1 MTISSAMDDL
11 WKSAS
16 DEGLTDRLAGI
27 GDNEDII
34 VFALNFLRSNMLDVF
49 EVDETEDEVDSE
61 SVETWKCN
69 QCGTDCSAIQCRA
82 DSSDDDEWLDC
93 DLIEETDYLEEDD
106 E

>member
-16 DEGLTDRLAGI
+16 DEGLSDRLAEI
-27 GDNEDII
+27 GDDEDII

-49 EVDETEDEVDSE
+49 EVEDIEDEVDSE
-61 SVETWKCN
+61 SVETWKCSK
-69 QCGTDCSAIQCRA
+69 CGTDCSAIQCPA
-82 DSSDDDEWLDC
+82 DSDD
-93 DLIEETDYLEEDD
+93 DLIEETDYYLEQDD